1 MLRSGDF
8 ALYHNQEYELYENG
22 DDTVNLVTDNPQSI
36 EHGFIKDPFS
46 NRFEKTVNVQEVT
59 NAYHIKIYGKY
70 KNAEVNVRTED
81 EHSYLIGTPDA
92 EKAQILNLDRIDKY
106 FYEKWVPKDEVEI
119 FEVKKAI
126 AL

>member
-22 DDTVNLVTDNPQSI
+22 DGTVNLVNDNPQSI
-36 EHGFIKDPFS
+36 EHGFIKDLFS
-46 NRFEKTVNVQEVT
+46 NRFEKTVKVQEVT
-59 NAYHIKIYGKY
+59 NAYQIKTYGKF
-70 KNAEVNVRTED
+70 KNVEVNIRTED
-81 EHSYLIGTPDA
+81 EQSYLIGSSDA
-92 EKAQILNLDRIDKY
+92 AKAQLLNLDRTDKY
-106 FYEKWVPKDEVEI
+106 FYEKWVLKDEVEI